1 MFTSPNRVLGRREF
15 VTLIAGCVIDRPLVS
30 HAQQAAPA
38 PKRIAILSGLD
49 CSGPERWWSNRMTE
63 LVELAGLARDGL
75 LAAYGQDFVRDFIQA
90 TENVDKILRGTK
102 PSELPVVQATNLQLV
117 INLKTAK
124 GLGLTVPSSLLA
136 SAGEVIE

>member
-1 MFTSPNRVLGRREF
+1 
-15 VTLIAGCVIDRPLVS
+15 
-30 HAQQAAPA
+30 
-38 PKRIAILSGLD
+38 
-49 CSGPERWWSNRMTE
+49 MTE